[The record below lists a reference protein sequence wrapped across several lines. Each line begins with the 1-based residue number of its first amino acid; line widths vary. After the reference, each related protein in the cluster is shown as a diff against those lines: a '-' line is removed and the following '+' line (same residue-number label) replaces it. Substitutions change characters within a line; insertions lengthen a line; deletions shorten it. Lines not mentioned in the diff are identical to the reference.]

1 MMWWIHVRS
10 ICAELDY
17 IKYGEVSENRQQSW
31 PIHTTNDR
39 TMLQSIRETEG
50 GFSICEI
57 LWGVEYDSSFL
68 VKVLVP
74 LCTFLLYK
82 NVSAYFMIS
91 ILVSQ
96 HAESHKTNF
105 MTSFLPS
112 PLATSLSLVTA
123 IYCRCAGR
131 ADKGKETFLDLPARY
146 RKTTYYI
153 KCIGLVSFIDY
164 CLDECK

>member
-1 MMWWIHVRS
+1 MNTCMFHLCGIRLYK
-10 ICAELDY
+10 I
-17 IKYGEVSENRQQSW
+17 
-31 PIHTTNDR
+31 
-39 TMLQSIRETEG
+39 LQSEWKQTAIMTHTYYERQNDVAEYQGDG

-74 LCTFLLYK
+74 PCTFLLYK

-146 RKTTYYI
+146 RKTTSYM
-153 KCIGLVSFIDY
+153 KCTGLISFIDY

>member
-1 MMWWIHVRS
+1 MKTDSNHGP
-10 ICAELDY
+10 Y
-17 IKYGEVSENRQQSW
+17 ILRTTERCCRVSGR
-31 PIHTTNDR
+31 R
-39 TMLQSIRETEG
+39 G
-50 GFSICEI
+50 GFPICEI

-68 VKVLVP
+68 VKILVP

-146 RKTTYYI
+146 RKTTSYI

>member
-1 MMWWIHVRS
+1 
-10 ICAELDY
+10 
-17 IKYGEVSENRQQSW
+17 
-31 PIHTTNDR
+31 
-39 TMLQSIRETEG
+39 
-50 GFSICEI
+50 
-57 LWGVEYDSSFL
+57 VEYDSSFL

-74 LCTFLLYK
+74 PCTFLLYK

-146 RKTTYYI
+146 RKTTSYMN
-153 KCIGLVSFIDY
+153 CTGLISFIDY
-164 CLDECK
+164 CLDECKWVSGLQVRASLYIQMNQPNNCSNFSGLLLVV